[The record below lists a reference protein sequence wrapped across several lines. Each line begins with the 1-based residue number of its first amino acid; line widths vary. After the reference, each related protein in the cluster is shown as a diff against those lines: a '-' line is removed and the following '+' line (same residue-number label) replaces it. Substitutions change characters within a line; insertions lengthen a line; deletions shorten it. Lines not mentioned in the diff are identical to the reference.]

1 MTDLERYCRAVM
13 SGEINA
19 CQKIRKVCMILLH
32 DLRHPG
38 KYHFDAERAKEPI
51 EFIETFCRVPSG
63 RLGQPLRLELF
74 QKARYEAVF
83 GFVDGDGKRKYNEVL
98 IVEGR
103 KNGKTTELAAL
114 EPYML
119 LADGEGAPQIYNL
132 ATAAEQAGL
141 GFAACQRMIAQ
152 SPALSKRIRKR
163 KSDLYYDRNFGF
175 IKILSSET
183 KHLDGLDVHCA
194 VIDELAAIR
203 NRDIYDLAVQGTTA
217 RDQPLVLTISTN
229 GFVREGIFDAQYEYS
244 ARWLDGKVEN
254 EHFLPFIYELDDPE
268 KEWTDEKAWIKANPG
283 LGPIKKIEKLRQFV
297 QKAMDDPSFKPTVMV
312 KDFNVPQT
320 AVTSWL
326 SWEAIVNHEKWK
338 TDGFDYCVGG
348 FDAADCVD
356 LNSAKALC
364 MRPGDEKIY
373 IKSMYWIPQSVIERE
388 QRKGNRQERDKVPY
402 EKWIAQGLMRTV
414 PGNRVDKRVFL
425 EWFLELRD
433 EEDLYTLFI
442 GYDPWHIDDSLL
454 RDFKA
459 NFGERSMIPVR
470 QGAYTMSNPMKNLR
484 ADFEAH
490 RVVYD
495 DNPID
500 RWCLYNTQVKT
511 DVNYNIQ
518 PVKAA
523 DPTQRID
530 GTISLLCAY
539 IVNEKMR
546 NEYVQLN
553 EAAK

>member
-74 QKARYEAVF
+74 QRARYEAVF

-98 IVEGR
+98 IIEGR

-229 GFVREGIFDAQYEYS
+229 GFVREGIFDAQYDYS

-364 MRPGDEKIY
+364 MRPGDDKIY

-470 QGAYTMSNPMKNLR
+470 QGAYTMSNPMKNLK

-518 PVKAA
+518 PVKAS

>member
-98 IVEGR
+98 IIEGR

-229 GFVREGIFDAQYEYS
+229 GFVREGIFDAQYDYS

-364 MRPGDEKIY
+364 MRPGDDKIY

-425 EWFLELRD
+425 DWFLELRD

-518 PVKAA
+518 PVKAS

>member
-1 MTDLERYCRAVM
+1 
-13 SGEINA
+13 
-19 CQKIRKVCMILLH
+19 
-32 DLRHPG
+32 
-38 KYHFDAERAKEPI
+38 
-51 EFIETFCRVPSG
+51 
-63 RLGQPLRLELF
+63 
-74 QKARYEAVF
+74 
-83 GFVDGDGKRKYNEVL
+83 
-98 IVEGR
+98 
-103 KNGKTTELAAL
+103 
-114 EPYML
+114 
-119 LADGEGAPQIYNL
+119 
-132 ATAAEQAGL
+132 
-141 GFAACQRMIAQ
+141 
-152 SPALSKRIRKR
+152 
-163 KSDLYYDRNFGF
+163 
-175 IKILSSET
+175 
-183 KHLDGLDVHCA
+183 
-194 VIDELAAIR
+194 
-203 NRDIYDLAVQGTTA
+203 
-217 RDQPLVLTISTN
+217 
-229 GFVREGIFDAQYEYS
+229 
-244 ARWLDGKVEN
+244 
-254 EHFLPFIYELDDPE
+254 
-268 KEWTDEKAWIKANPG
+268 
-283 LGPIKKIEKLRQFV
+283 
-297 QKAMDDPSFKPTVMV
+297 MV

-425 EWFLELRD
+425 DWFLELRD

-518 PVKAA
+518 PVKAS

>member
-38 KYHFDAERAKEPI
+38 KYHFDAERAREPI

-297 QKAMDDPSFKPTVMV
+297 QKAMDDASFKPTVMV

-364 MRPGDEKIY
+364 MRPGDDKIY

-470 QGAYTMSNPMKNLR
+470 QGAYTMSNPMKNLK

-518 PVKAA
+518 PVKAS

>member
-217 RDQPLVLTISTN
+217 RDQPLILTISTN

-297 QKAMDDPSFKPTVMV
+297 QKAMDDASFKPTVMV

-470 QGAYTMSNPMKNLR
+470 QGAYTMSNPMKNLK

-518 PVKAA
+518 PVKAS

>member
-1 MTDLERYCRAVM
+1 MTDLEKYCRAVM

-470 QGAYTMSNPMKNLR
+470 QGAYTMSNPMKNLK

-490 RVVYD
+490 RVIYD

-518 PVKAA
+518 PVKAS

>member
-1 MTDLERYCRAVM
+1 MTDLEKYCRAVM

-402 EKWIAQGLMRTV
+402 EKWIAQGLMRSV

-433 EEDLYTLFI
+433 NEDLYTLFI

-454 RDFKA
+454 REFKA

-470 QGAYTMSNPMKNLR
+470 QGAYTMSNPMKNLK

-511 DVNYNIQ
+511 DINYNIQ
-518 PVKAA
+518 PVKAS

>member
-19 CQKIRKVCMILLH
+19 CRKIRKVCMILLH

-38 KYHFDAERAKEPI
+38 KYHFDAERAREPI

-83 GFVDGDGKRKYNEVL
+83 GFVDGDEKRKYNEVL

-364 MRPGDEKIY
+364 MRPGDDKIY

-425 EWFLELRD
+425 DWFLELRD
-433 EEDLYTLFI
+433 NEDLYTLFI

-518 PVKAA
+518 PVKAS

>member
-1 MTDLERYCRAVM
+1 MTDLEKYCRAVM
-13 SGEINA
+13 SGEIVA

-297 QKAMDDPSFKPTVMV
+297 HKAMDDPSFKPTVMV

-454 RDFKA
+454 REFKA

-518 PVKAA
+518 PVKAS

>member
-19 CQKIRKVCMILLH
+19 CQKIRKVCMILMH

-38 KYHFDAERAKEPI
+38 KYHFDAERAREPI

-364 MRPGDEKIY
+364 MRPGDDKIY

-470 QGAYTMSNPMKNLR
+470 QGAYTMSNPMKNLK

-518 PVKAA
+518 PVKAS

>member
-1 MTDLERYCRAVM
+1 MTDLERYCRAVI

-38 KYHFDAERAKEPI
+38 KYHFDEERAREPI

-217 RDQPLVLTISTN
+217 RDQPLILTISTN
-229 GFVREGIFDAQYEYS
+229 GFVREGIFDAQYDYS

-326 SWEAIVNHEKWK
+326 SWEAIVSHEKWK

-364 MRPGDEKIY
+364 MRPGDERIY

-425 EWFLELRD
+425 DWFLELRD

-470 QGAYTMSNPMKNLR
+470 QGAYTMSNPMKNLK

-518 PVKAA
+518 PVKAS

-546 NEYVQLN
+546 SEYIQLN

>member
-83 GFVDGDGKRKYNEVL
+83 GFVDVDGKRKYNEVL

-229 GFVREGIFDAQYEYS
+229 GFVREGIFDAQYDYS

-268 KEWTDEKAWIKANPG
+268 NEWTDEKAWIKANPG

-364 MRPGDEKIY
+364 MRPGDERIY

-425 EWFLELRD
+425 DWFLELRD

-490 RVVYD
+490 RVIYD

-518 PVKAA
+518 PVKAS

-546 NEYVQLN
+546 NEYIQLN

>member
-38 KYHFDAERAKEPI
+38 KYHFDEERAKEPI

-217 RDQPLVLTISTN
+217 RDQPLILTISTN
-229 GFVREGIFDAQYEYS
+229 GFVREGIFDAQYDYS

-364 MRPGDEKIY
+364 MRPGDERIY

-518 PVKAA
+518 PVKMS

>member
-38 KYHFDAERAKEPI
+38 KYHFDAERAREPI

-217 RDQPLVLTISTN
+217 RDQPLILTISTN

-297 QKAMDDPSFKPTVMV
+297 QKAMDDASFKPTVMV

-425 EWFLELRD
+425 DWFLELRD

-470 QGAYTMSNPMKNLR
+470 QGAYTMSNPMKNLK

>member
-217 RDQPLVLTISTN
+217 RDQPLILTISTN
-229 GFVREGIFDAQYEYS
+229 GFVREGIFDAQYDYS

-425 EWFLELRD
+425 DWFLELRD
-433 EEDLYTLFI
+433 NEDLYTLFI

-470 QGAYTMSNPMKNLR
+470 QGAYTMSNPMKNLK

-518 PVKAA
+518 PVKAS

>member
-229 GFVREGIFDAQYEYS
+229 GFVREGIFDAQYDYS

-364 MRPGDEKIY
+364 MRPGDDKIY

-470 QGAYTMSNPMKNLR
+470 QGAYTMSNPMKNLK

-518 PVKAA
+518 PVKAS

>member
-38 KYHFDAERAKEPI
+38 KYHFDAERAKEPV

-297 QKAMDDPSFKPTVMV
+297 QKAMDDASFKPTVMV

-364 MRPGDEKIY
+364 MRPGDDKIY

-470 QGAYTMSNPMKNLR
+470 QGAYTMSNPMKNLK

-518 PVKAA
+518 PVKAS

>member
-1 MTDLERYCRAVM
+1 MTDLERYCRAVI

-19 CQKIRKVCMILLH
+19 CQKIRKVCMILMH

-98 IVEGR
+98 IIEGR

-364 MRPGDEKIY
+364 MRPGDERIY

>member
-229 GFVREGIFDAQYEYS
+229 GFVREGIFDAQYDYS

-425 EWFLELRD
+425 DWFLELRD
-433 EEDLYTLFI
+433 NEDLYTLFI

-470 QGAYTMSNPMKNLR
+470 QGAYTMSNPMKNLK

-518 PVKAA
+518 PVKAS